1 MSITGI
7 ILIIAGVIVLALG
20 YLLPTKRNDME
31 EEFHLI
37 SEDEVRKMV
46 DREVEGAKEHIFDI
60 IDESVTYAIEKTERS
75 MERVTNEKIM
85 AVNEYSDTVLE
96 EINKNHKEVL
106 FLYDMLNDKHDNLK
120 ETISDAAGTAEE
132 VKQTVRD
139 AQITAEEVQEAV
151 NEVQMT
157 VRDADETA
165 RNVMEAVLEIK
176 DFDKTIREN
185 AAAMYKEQAPVSEP
199 PRRARR
205 TRKEAPV
212 EEEKI
217 EKTEEIE
224 APIDTFRMR
233 DMDETPYYTTMREE
247 LALAYG
253 DEETAEEAEEEFVPI
268 TPPRVEIIHDVDGDY
283 VAEPM
288 PQEEYYQPEE
298 RYRRE
303 EYYQPEERYRREEY
317 YQPEEH
323 YQPAERYQPEERWE
337 ARRRPA
343 KRQPE
348 NKSVNVQ
355 FANGRGIIKHNNNE
369 RIRELHKAGK
379 SNMAIAKELGL
390 GIGEVKLVID
400 LFESM

>member
-20 YLLPTKRNDME
+20 YLLPTKKNDME

-120 ETISDAAGTAEE
+120 ETISDAAGAAEE
-132 VKQTVRD
+132 VKQMVRD

-151 NEVQMT
+151 IEVQ
-157 VRDADETA
+157 VSVKDADETA

-176 DFDKTIREN
+176 DFDRTIREN
-185 AAAMYKEQAPVSEP
+185 AAAMYKEPVPVPET

-205 TRKEAPV
+205 TRKEAPQEV
-212 EEEKI
+212 EKI
-217 EKTEEIE
+217 ERAEEME
-224 APIDTFRMR
+224 APMDAFRMR
-233 DMDETPYYTTMREE
+233 DMDETPYYTTMRE
-247 LALAYG
+247 
-253 DEETAEEAEEEFVPI
+253 
-268 TPPRVEIIHDVDGDY
+268 
-283 VAEPM
+283 
-288 PQEEYYQPEE
+288 
-298 RYRRE
+298 
-303 EYYQPEERYRREEY
+303 
-317 YQPEEH
+317 
-323 YQPAERYQPEERWE
+323 
-337 ARRRPA
+337 
-343 KRQPE
+343 
-348 NKSVNVQ
+348 
-355 FANGRGIIKHNNNE
+355 
-369 RIRELHKAGK
+369 
-379 SNMAIAKELGL
+379 
-390 GIGEVKLVID
+390 
-400 LFESM
+400 

>member
-20 YLLPTKRNDME
+20 YLLPTKKNDME

-120 ETISDAAGTAEE
+120 EAISDAAGTAEE

-176 DFDKTIREN
+176 DFDRTIREN
-185 AAAMYKEQAPVSEP
+185 AAAMYKEPEPVPET

-205 TRKEAPV
+205 TRKEEPLEVGKA
-212 EEEKI
+212 

-224 APIDTFRMR
+224 TPADTFRMR

-253 DEETAEEAEEEFVPI
+253 DEEPEEEAEEEFIPI
-268 TPPRVEIIHDVDGDY
+268 APPRVEIIHDVDGDY

-288 PQEEYYQPEE
+288 PQEEYYEPEE

-303 EYYQPEERYRREEY
+303 EFYEPEERYRREEFY
-317 YQPEEH
+317 KPE
-323 YQPAERYQPEERWE
+323 ERYQPEERWE
-337 ARRRPA
+337 ERRRPA

-348 NKSVNVQ
+348 TKSVNVQ
-355 FANGRGIIKHNNNE
+355 FANGRDRNKNNNE